1 MISLPDFGQTAGNSP
16 YSTSNHPLEGLFFKI
31 KNKKV
36 IWPGTIVPGPTGTI
50 VPVQKTFLFV
60 TLKNNP

>member
-1 MISLPDFGQTAGNSP
+1 MILVKTAGNSP

-36 IWPGTIVPGPTGTI
+36 I
-50 VPVQKTFLFV
+50 
-60 TLKNNP
+60 